1 MDNQNSIEPAQPA
14 LDKRPAKA
22 ADPLEELTPMQ
33 RLFITLLIEGK
44 KPQDAYVKAGYKGDP
59 SHAAYVLKS
68 RLDKQITLMAMAR
81 GTTKADLITQMQQL
95 HELPVVDGEGA
106 PVKGISIQHKLRLI
120 DLQNR
125 ILSGLQDSGSDILG
139 IQINF
144 GTETPVK
151 PTAIEAQVVRREGES
166 HDNGS
171 SAL

>member
-1 MDNQNSIEPAQPA
+1 MDNQNLIDPAPTA

-22 ADPLEELTPMQ
+22 ADPLEELTPKQ

-44 KPQDAYVKAGYKGDP
+44 KPQDAYVKAGYEGDP

-81 GTTKADLITQMQQL
+81 GTTKADLITQMQAL
-95 HELPVVDGEGA
+95 HELPVVDNEGK
-106 PVKGISIQHKLRLI
+106 PVTGISMQHKLRLI
-120 DLQNR
+120 AMQNT

-151 PTAIEAQVVRREGES
+151 PVAVEAQVIRREGETY
-166 HDNGS
+166 DNGS
-171 SAL
+171 GAL

>member
-22 ADPLEELTPMQ
+22 ADPLEELTPKQ

-44 KPQDAYVKAGYKGDP
+44 KPQDAYVKAGYEGDP

-144 GTETPVK
+144 ATEAPVK
-151 PTAIEAQVVRREGES
+151 PVAVEAQVVSREDTPSG
-166 HDNGS
+166 NNP
-171 SAL
+171 L